1 MQTGTHGR
9 PALRLA
15 SGRGTCGLEQSAH
28 PIVCGGR
35 RSCPG
40 IEPPRRSGQLPGV
53 GLISDKEAPVLDVA
67 TSYGVPTFHL
77 PMQSDRA
84 KWNFEIFDKAQ
95 SFGPDLIVSV
105 GFMRLLAPDFVQ
117 TFKVINT
124 HPSLLPLFPGAHAVR
139 DALAA
144 GATVTGTSVHWVDGG
159 LDTGLVISQRQ
170 IDVLP
175 GDDEAT
181 LHERIKI
188 AERALIVE
196 TLVKYGRTGAL

>member
-1 MQTGTHGR
+1 MVKR
-9 PALRLA
+9 VLLLA
-15 SGRGTCGLEQSAH
+15 SGGGSLARAIFEAYKGGDL
-28 PIVCGGR
+28 PID
-35 RSCPG
+35 
-40 IEPPRRSGQLPGV
+40 IV

-67 TSYGVPTFHL
+67 KSYGVPTFHL
-77 PMQSDRA
+77 PMQGDRV
-84 KWNFEIFDKAQ
+84 KWNSEIFEKAQ
-95 SFGPDLIVSV
+95 SFEPDLIVSV
-105 GFMRLLAPDFVQ
+105 GFMRLLAPDFVKA
-117 TFKVINT
+117 FKVINT

-144 GATVTGTSVHWVDGG
+144 GATITGTSVHWVDSG
-159 LDTGLVISQRQ
+159 LDTGPVILRRQ

-196 TLVKYGRTGAL
+196 TLMKYGRTGAL